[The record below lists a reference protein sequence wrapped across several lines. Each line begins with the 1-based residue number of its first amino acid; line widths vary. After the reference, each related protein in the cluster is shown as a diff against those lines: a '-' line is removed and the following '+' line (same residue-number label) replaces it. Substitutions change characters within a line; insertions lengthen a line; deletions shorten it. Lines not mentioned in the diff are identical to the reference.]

1 VTNQSVTEETPTFQ
15 SRVPMPQMS
24 FVACLRC
31 GDPLASSTD
40 RAAGR
45 CAICLANQVAAQ
57 AMRARQFGGGR

>member
-1 VTNQSVTEETPTFQ
+1 VNTGIVSEKTPTEQ
-15 SRVPMPQMS
+15 PRVPMPQMA

-45 CAICLANQVAAQ
+45 CAVCLANATAAR
-57 AMRARQFGGGR
+57 AMRARAFGGGL